1 MSLEDDIAFLDRI
14 PTFHLLGK
22 DALRIL
28 AISVETIRL
37 ARGDILFEEGQP
49 ADGGF
54 VVVNGSIVLQNA
66 NDKTGDHVVTV
77 KRGSLIGETALI
89 VETIRPST
97 AIAAESSMLFRIP
110 RVVFIRILE
119 GEPQAATAL
128 RRLIGMRVDRV
139 VADLDLVRL
148 LFDDSEG
155 PREKNF
161 R

>member
-1 MSLEDDIAFLDRI
+1 MALEDDIDFLDRI
-14 PTFHLLGK
+14 PTLHLLGK

-54 VVVNGSIVLQNA
+54 VIVNGSVVLQQA
-66 NDKTGDHVVTV
+66 GDTTGDSAVTAR
-77 KRGSLIGETALI
+77 RGSLIGETAMI
-89 VETIRPST
+89 VETTRPST
-97 AIAAESSMLFRIP
+97 AIALESSILFRIP

-128 RRLIGMRVDRV
+128 RRLIAARVSRIV
-139 VADLDLVRL
+139 GDLDLVL
-148 LFDDSEG
+148 PLFDG
-155 PREKNF
+155 PEETREDVH
-161 R
+161 

>member
-1 MSLEDDIAFLDRI
+1 MALEQDIEFLDRI
-14 PTFHLLGK
+14 PTLHLLGK

-28 AISVETIRL
+28 AISVETITLR
-37 ARGDILFEEGQP
+37 RGDILFEEGQP

-54 VVVNGSIVLQNA
+54 VVVNGSIILQNA
-66 NDKTGDHVVTV
+66 NDRKGNDVATV
-77 KRGSLIGETALI
+77 KRGSLIGETAMI

-97 AIAAESSMLFRIP
+97 AIAAESSVLFRIP

-128 RRLIGMRVDRV
+128 RRLVGARVARV
-139 VADLDLVRL
+139 VQDLDLVRP
-148 LFDDSEG
+148 LFEDTDET
-155 PREKNF
+155 RDQDT

>member
-1 MSLEDDIAFLDRI
+1 MALEDDIDFLDRI
-14 PTFHLLGK
+14 PTLHLLGK

-49 ADGGF
+49 ADAGF
-54 VVVNGSIVLQNA
+54 VVVNGSIVLQQSGDTA
-66 NDKTGDHVVTV
+66 NDDAITAR
-77 KRGSLIGETALI
+77 RGSLIGETAMI
-89 VETIRPST
+89 VETVRPST
-97 AIAAESSMLFRIP
+97 AIALESSILFRIP

-128 RRLIGMRVDRV
+128 RRLIAARVGRI
-139 VADLDLVRL
+139 VADLDLVL
-148 LFDDSEG
+148 PLFESSDET
-155 PREKNF
+155 REDV

>member
-1 MSLEDDIAFLDRI
+1 MALEDDIDFLDRI
-14 PTFHLLGK
+14 PTLHLLGK

-49 ADGGF
+49 ADAGF
-54 VVVNGSIVLQNA
+54 VVVNGSIVLQQAGDMAGDNA
-66 NDKTGDHVVTV
+66 ATAR
-77 KRGSLIGETALI
+77 RGSLIGETSMI
-89 VETIRPST
+89 VETVRPST
-97 AIAAESSMLFRIP
+97 AIALESSILFRIP

-128 RRLIGMRVDRV
+128 RRLIAARVGRI
-139 VADLDLVRL
+139 VADLDLVL
-148 LFDDSEG
+148 PLFDGSDET
-155 PREKNF
+155 REDA